1 MSIEPDFDRWLTP
14 EERAQEIAAD
24 LGESMR
30 DGTYWT
36 EDDYDYFATVAENAI
51 TRNHERVQDALE
63 RGAS

>member
-1 MSIEPDFDRWLTP
+1 MSYPDDYYD
-14 EERAQEIAAD
+14 A

-51 TRNHERVQDALE
+51 VRNHERVQVELE
-63 RGAS
+63 RAL

>member
-1 MSIEPDFDRWLTP
+1 MTYPDDYYD
-14 EERAQEIAAD
+14 A

-51 TRNHERVQDALE
+51 ARNHERVQDALD
-63 RGAS
+63 RADSLAASTGGE